1 MRKWILIFFSLTL
14 GSQSM
19 LAQDVVGCSQL
30 LEDAKEAYAAGMVEL
45 VPELLL
51 PCIESGGLSG
61 TLKQDA
67 YKLVINAY
75 LFDYLPEEANDLMD
89 NFVKEFPEYR
99 ASASD
104 TGEFALLLNTH
115 LEAQGIDPNEV
126 AEVAVVETE
135 TETETQPAPAQQT
148 KLKEPFE
155 YGNSMGFLVG
165 GNGSFPQMVEK
176 YSMGNLATDGGN
188 FGVSY
193 GFQVGATM
201 NLMLSRVV
209 DLGFDLLFSQSSFN
223 YTATPFSFTT
233 YVYEESQS
241 HLQLPVS
248 AIFRLNPN
256 SPRVALY
263 IRAGLVADYMLSA
276 TGSGTRSYEEELRDV
291 TVESTDVGTARSK
304 FNLHAMAGLGVRIPL
319 EKSFVFME
327 ARYSTGLIQVNN
339 GESRYQNQDLTWLLY
354 HVDSDFRLNQ
364 LTISAGM
371 AWNL

>member
-1 MRKWILIFFSLTL
+1 MRKWILIFFSLTF
-14 GSQSM
+14 GSLSM
-19 LAQDVVGCSQL
+19 MAQDVVGCSQL

-51 PCIESGGLSG
+51 PCIESDGLSG

-75 LFDYLPEEANDLMD
+75 LFDYLPEEANSLMD
-89 NFVKEFPEYR
+89 DFVMDFPDYR
-99 ASASD
+99 AQASD
-104 TGEFALLLNTH
+104 PGEFALLLNSH

-126 AEVAVVETE
+126 AVAEVETV
-135 TETETQPAPAQQT
+135 TSPVQQT
-148 KLKEPFE
+148 KSKVPFE
-155 YGNSMGFLVG
+155 YGNSIGFLVG
-165 GNGSFPQMVEK
+165 GNGSFPQMLEK
-176 YSMGNLATDGGN
+176 YSMGNLAADGGK
-188 FGVSY
+188 FGASY
-193 GFQVGATM
+193 GFQMGATM
-201 NLMLSRVV
+201 NLMLSRII

-223 YTATPFSFTT
+223 YTATPFPFTT
-233 YVYEESQS
+233 YVYEESQN

-256 SPRVALY
+256 SPRVSIYL
-263 IRAGLVADYMLSA
+263 RAGLVADYMLSV

-291 TVESTDVGTARSK
+291 TVEKTDMSEARSRI
-304 FNLHAMAGLGVRIPL
+304 NLHAMAGAGVRIPL
-319 EKSFVFME
+319 EKSYIFME
-327 ARYSTGLIQVNN
+327 ARFSTGLLQINK
-339 GESRYQNQDLTWLLY
+339 GESRYLNQDLTWLLY